1 MKRKVAGHF
10 SNKKQLQILA
20 DHTEDTALIIF
31 ILDLKSTMYM
41 VTEKAKRHITKVWLS
56 LTSPA
61 LG

>member
-10 SNKKQLQILA
+10 SNAKQLQILA
-20 DHTEDTALIIF
+20 DHTVDTALI
-31 ILDLKSTMYM
+31 LDLKITIYM